1 MKDNGM
7 SEYFNQGQRQLQETF
22 ETIPLADRLHAGI
35 IAPEINPLDA
45 EFIEAQN
52 MFFLATVD
60 DKGQANCSYKG
71 GQKGLVKVVDPA
83 TLAFPIYDGN
93 GMFMSAGNVL
103 ENGQV
108 GLLFV
113 DFDKQARVRVNG
125 LARIAENDPLLS
137 NWPEA
142 VLVVRVAVRE
152 TFPNCPRY
160 IHKMALVEE
169 SAFVPKA
176 QCKTPDAL
184 WKKLEIVADVL
195 PPRDAHLASN
205 EQDVLAAINRN

>member
-1 MKDNGM
+1 MT
-7 SEYFNQGQRQLQETF
+7 EYFHEGNRQLQDAFDTRR
-22 ETIPLADRLHAGI
+22 LADRLQVGI
-35 IAPEINPLDA
+35 IAASINPLDA

-71 GQKGLVKVVDPA
+71 GNKGLVKVVDDT

-93 GMFMSAGNVL
+93 GMFISAGNVL
-103 ENGQV
+103 VNGEV

-113 DFDKQARVRVNG
+113 DFEKQARVRVNG
-125 LARIAENDPLLS
+125 VASIADNDELLA

-142 VLVVRVAVRE
+142 KVVVRVKVRE

-160 IHKMALVEE
+160 IHKMTLIEE
-169 SAFVPKA
+169 SSFVPQTA
-176 QCKTPDAL
+176 CETPAVP

-195 PPRDAHLASN
+195 PAYDAHLASN

>member
-1 MKDNGM
+1 M
-7 SEYFNQGQRQLQETF
+7 SDYFNEGQRQLQDRF
-22 ETIPLADRLHAGI
+22 DSRRMADRLQSTI
-35 IAPEINPLDA
+35 IQPLISPADA

-60 DKGQANCSYKG
+60 AQGQANCSYKG
-71 GQKGLVKVVDPA
+71 GHKGLVKVVDET

-103 ENGQV
+103 VNGQV

-113 DFDKQARVRVNG
+113 DFDRQARVRVNG
-125 LARIAENDPLLS
+125 VASVTPDDPLLS
-137 NWPEA
+137 HWPESL
-142 VLVVRVAVRE
+142 VVVRVKVRE

-169 SAFVPKA
+169 SRFVPKA
-176 QCKTPDAL
+176 NCETPPAK
-184 WKKLEIVADVL
+184 WKKLGMVADVL
-195 PPRDAHLASN
+195 AAQDAHLAGDDT
-205 EQDVLAAINRN
+205 DVLGSINRA

>member
-1 MKDNGM
+1 M

-22 ETIPLADRLHAGI
+22 ETVPLADRLQAGI
-35 IAPEINPLDA
+35 ITPEINPLDA

-71 GQKGLVKVVDPA
+71 GQKGLVKVVDPT

-103 ENGQV
+103 VNGQV

-113 DFDKQARVRVNG
+113 DFNKQARVRVNG
-125 LARIAENDPLLS
+125 LASITENDPLLS

-152 TFPNCPRY
+152 TFPNCHDIFIKWRWL
-160 IHKMALVEE
+160 KNQLLCQKR
-169 SAFVPKA
+169 SAQPQMPHGRNWKLWLMS
-176 QCKTPDAL
+176 CHLKTPIWRAMSKMCL
-184 WKKLEIVADVL
+184 LRSIEIRL
-195 PPRDAHLASN
+195 L
-205 EQDVLAAINRN
+205 

>member
-1 MKDNGM
+1 M
-7 SEYFNQGQRQLQETF
+7 SEYFNAGNRQLQDEFDTRR
-22 ETIPLADRLHAGI
+22 LADRLQAGI
-35 IAPEINPLDA
+35 IAPVISPPDA

-71 GQKGLVKVVDPA
+71 GNVGLVKVVDET

-103 ENGQV
+103 VNGQV
-108 GLLFV
+108 GLLFI
-113 DFDKQARVRVNG
+113 DFNRQARVRVNG
-125 LARIAENDPLLS
+125 QASITSNDALL
-137 NWPEA
+137 NHWEGA
-142 VLVVRVAVRE
+142 KVIVRVKVRE

-160 IHKMALVEE
+160 IHKMTQVEE

-176 QCKTPDAL
+176 ACETPHAP
-184 WKKLEIVADVL
+184 WKKLAIVADVL
-195 PPRDAHLASN
+195 PATDAHLASD

>member
-1 MKDNGM
+1 M
-7 SEYFNQGQRQLQETF
+7 SEYFNEGQRQLQENF
-22 ETIPLADRLHAGI
+22 ETVPLADRLQAGI
-35 IAPEINPLDA
+35 IAAEINPLDA

-60 DKGQANCSYKG
+60 D
-71 GQKGLVKVVDPA
+71 
-83 TLAFPIYDGN
+83 
-93 GMFMSAGNVL
+93 
-103 ENGQV
+103 NGQV

-113 DFDKQARVRVNG
+113 DFNKQARVRVNG
-125 LARIAENDPLLS
+125 LASITENDPLLS
-137 NWPEA
+137 HWPEA
-142 VLVVRVAVRE
+142 VLVIRVAVRE

-169 SAFVPKA
+169 STFVPKA
-176 QCKTPDAL
+176 QCKTPDAP

-195 PPRDAHLASN
+195 PPKDAHLASN

>member
-1 MKDNGM
+1 V
-7 SEYFNQGQRQLQETF
+7 SEYFNAGQRQLQDEFDTRR
-22 ETIPLADRLHAGI
+22 LADRLQGGI
-35 IAPEINPLDA
+35 IQPIINELDA

-60 DKGQANCSYKG
+60 DQGHANCSYKG
-71 GQKGLVKVVDPA
+71 GSKGLVKVVDET

-103 ENGQV
+103 VNGEV
-108 GLLFV
+108 GLLFI
-113 DFDKQARVRVNG
+113 DFERQARVRVNG
-125 LARIAENDPLLS
+125 VASITLEDPLLS

-142 VLVVRVAVRE
+142 KLVVRVNVRE

-160 IHKMALVEE
+160 IHKMAFVEE
-169 SAFVPKA
+169 SGFLPKA
-176 QCKTPDAL
+176 HCETPAAP

-195 PPRDAHLASN
+195 PAYDEHLASN